1 MQTGDWVLAVVAPYV
16 YCQSLLLWCLT
27 WAAFWTVVRVALL
40 CLFAAL
46 WPSVKKPEEE
56 DNQFV
61 ADRAEETEQESWSW
75 GKKTQNGFRL
85 WCCSHLPHLGLHDSQ
100 CGTVDAEIEVPS
112 VEDPEVTSV
121 LPLKPGEGQNI
132 ARHASPTARSSFLV
146 LISSFPVH
154 SPSFFPNPLPMF

>member
-1 MQTGDWVLAVVAPYV
+1 MQMGDWVLAVAAPYV

-40 CLFAAL
+40 SLFAVL
-46 WPSVKKPEEE
+46 WPCVKKPEEE

-75 GKKTQNGFRL
+75 GKKKGFLL
-85 WCCSHLPHLGLHDSQ
+85 WCCSHLAHLGLHDSR
-100 CGTVDAEIEVPS
+100 CGTVDAGIKVPS
-112 VEDPEVTSV
+112 VENPEVTSV

-132 ARHASPTARSSFLV
+132 ARYASPTARSSFLV
-146 LISSFPVH
+146 LISTFPVH
-154 SPSFFPNPLPMF
+154 SPLFFSNPFPTF